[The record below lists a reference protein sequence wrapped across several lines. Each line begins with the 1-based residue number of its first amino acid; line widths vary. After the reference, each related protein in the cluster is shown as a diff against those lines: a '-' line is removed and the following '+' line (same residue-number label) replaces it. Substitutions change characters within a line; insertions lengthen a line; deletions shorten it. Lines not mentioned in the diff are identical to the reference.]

1 MKQPS
6 PQPSKGNVELCKRQL
21 REVAQF
27 QPRRKLQSEARSC
40 VKALDRKRQMKLR
53 PWVIR
58 KRRTLVKSLDK
69 APSEQTVR
77 WLVVLEATLDAID
90 ALEKAD

>member
-1 MKQPS
+1 
-6 PQPSKGNVELCKRQL
+6 
-21 REVAQF
+21 
-27 QPRRKLQSEARSC
+27 
-40 VKALDRKRQMKLR
+40 MKLR

-58 KRRTLVKSLDK
+58 KRKTLVKSLDK